1 MSDSNTLEV
10 VFWGLAAAILV
21 LVVGAVVALAA
32 LIPGSPLVAFSRWF
46 LDTLFAANTVQALWY
61 VTRAAGLVAYFLLW
75 LSTAWGL
82 AVSSKIFD
90 PLLHRAFTYDMHQ
103 FISLL
108 AIGFTFL
115 HVVVLLGDQYLP
127 FSIAAV
133 LIPFIAP
140 YRPLW
145 VGVGIIGLYITL
157 LVSITFYIR
166 RWIGQ
171 KTFRVIHISSFLA
184 YAAVTV
190 HGWMAGTDSPLW
202 TTQLMYAGTALAIV
216 FLSVYWIGMAMQ
228 NRFSAPVVQ
237 NKIAD
242 SRG

>member
-1 MSDSNTLEV
+1 MSDSNTLKA
-10 VFWGLAAAILV
+10 VFWGLLTALFV
-21 LVVGAVVALAA
+21 LIVGAVVALAA
-32 LIPGSPLVAFSRWF
+32 VFPGSPLIALSRWF

-61 VTRAAGLVAYFLLW
+61 VTRAAGLMAYFLLW

-115 HVVVLLGDQYLP
+115 HVAVLLGDRYLP
-127 FSIAAV
+127 FSIAAA

-145 VGVGIIGLYITL
+145 VGVGTLGLYLTL
-157 LVSITFYIR
+157 LVSITFYLR

-171 KTFRVIHISSFLA
+171 KTFRAIHSSSFLA
-184 YAAVTV
+184 YAAVTA
-190 HGWMAGTDSPLW
+190 HGLMAGTDSPLW
-202 TTQLMYAGTALAIV
+202 TTQLMYGGTALVIV
-216 FLSVYWIGMAMQ
+216 FLTIYWMTMALQ
-228 NRFSAPVVQ
+228 NRLSAPVVR
-237 NKIAD
+237 NNRAD
-242 SRG
+242 LRG